1 MNFFRLFL
9 VIFLIIQPLKIYAV
23 EQEKVIECPE
33 TIDKNVLKNGWYLW
47 EPYQYN
53 KVSAGGFSLTG
64 MDIKLVKRL
73 SEKVGIEMQYD
84 QVEWGQHQL
93 DLRDGKRDIAAG
105 ATYTKAR
112 SEYVYFSEPYR
123 YEENSLFMM
132 RDSIKDLDFESVS
145 EFLVQIRLQNFN
157 LGVTK
162 GFIYADPQINLFI
175 NDSTNRDII
184 REYQNDVDAL
194 HALIKGDIDGFI
206 SDRVVGAAAILN
218 SKATAKI
225 REIQLHVKTPIHLM
239 FSKKSVPLDIVDR
252 YNQAIKE
259 FSDSDEYKDV
269 VKTYLYPVML
279 LQTIDSQWFYF
290 IGVVGTLAFAISGIA
305 IAAKDNATLFGTFLF
320 AMLPSVGGG
329 IMRDVLINR
338 EEVGLFLTPSYMY
351 YILIVVLVGF
361 SSIRLLEYYNKK
373 ANEDDVIM
381 KFWDNILVLGDAL
394 GQSAFIVTGVS
405 IAIMAR
411 IEPIE
416 LWGPFFAFLTANG
429 GGILR
434 DLLRKKHYIICL
446 NGAINAEV
454 SIIWGLLFSLYL
466 DINSHN
472 PDPTGIRNAVIVI
485 AAGAFITRMGAYYFK
500 VPNIKFRADTV
511 EITNPEALDVDDEIH
526 NIEEQKELEKK
537 KEEEEEAIE
546 AKEQKSR
553 NNNDYIDL
561 EKSKPVVDQPKE
573 QAILEE
579 ELPEL
584 EEPPRDPV
592 KPQEPTKNIKEDV
605 SEEVKKDDEDEGP
618 KEPPKL

>member
-1 MNFFRLFL
+1 MNFIRLLFVL
-9 VIFLIIQPLKIYAV
+9 FILTQPLKILASEV
-23 EQEKVIECPE
+23 KEGVQCAE
-33 TIDKNVLKNGWYLW
+33 TAKKKSLLNGWYLW

-53 KVSAGGFSLTG
+53 KVSAGGYSLTG
-64 MDIKLVKRL
+64 MDIKLVKQL
-73 SEKVGIEMQYD
+73 SERVGIATEYE
-84 QVEWGQHQL
+84 QVDWGQHQL

-112 SEYVYFSEPYR
+112 ANYVYFSEPYR
-123 YEENSLFMM
+123 YEENSLFVM
-132 RDSIKDLDFESVS
+132 RDSIKELDFESIS

-157 LGVTK
+157 LGVTQ

-175 NDSTNRDII
+175 NDSTNSDII
-184 REYQNDVDAL
+184 KQYHNDVDAL
-194 HALIKGDIDGFI
+194 QALVKGEIDGFI

-218 SKATAKI
+218 NKVTSKV

-239 FSKKSVPLDIVDR
+239 FSKKSVPLDVVDR
-252 YNQAIKE
+252 YNHAIKE
-259 FSDSDEYKDV
+259 FSDSNEYKDI

-279 LQTIDSQWFYF
+279 LQTIDSRWFYF

-351 YILIVVLVGF
+351 YILVVVLVGF
-361 SSIRLLEYYNKK
+361 STIRLLEYYNKN

-394 GQSAFIVTGVS
+394 GQAAFIVTGVS

-434 DLLRKKHYIICL
+434 DLLRKQHYIICL

-454 SIIWGLLFSLYL
+454 SLLWGLIFSLYL

-472 PDPTGIRNAVIVI
+472 PDPNGIRNAVIIV
-485 AAGAFITRMGAYYFK
+485 AVGAFTTRMIAYYFK
-500 VPNIKFRADTV
+500 IPNLKFRADQV
-511 EITNPEALDVDDEIH
+511 ETKNPEALDVQDEIQ
-526 NIEEQKELEKK
+526 EAEDQKE
-537 KEEEEEAIE
+537 A
-546 AKEQKSR
+546 
-553 NNNDYIDL
+553 
-561 EKSKPVVDQPKE
+561 
-573 QAILEE
+573 EE
-579 ELPEL
+579 ELKA
-584 EEPPRDPV
+584 PPI
-592 KPQEPTKNIKEDV
+592 N
-605 SEEVKKDDEDEGP
+605 
-618 KEPPKL
+618 